1 MMSVSCKT
9 GYMNGYR
16 FLIRF
21 GLILTVLTLAANAR
35 AAKISDLESIEFGE
49 QLVRFFSMEDELLRT
64 VLLGS
69 LCLGLCCGL
78 LGSFIV
84 VRKLSLVGDALSHAV
99 LPGVAIGFIVAGH
112 KDPLAIFI
120 GAIVAGLA
128 GTVLVNLIKSTTHI
142 KEDSSLGMVLAGFYG
157 LGIVLI
163 TMVQKASIGNKAGL
177 DKFLFGQVAALSSKE
192 VTIMA
197 VITVL
202 SLVVIGLFYKQFL
215 VGSFDAAYSK
225 ALGIPAQFFHYLLML
240 LLAFAVV
247 ISLQAVG
254 AVLVSA
260 MLIIPASSAYLLT
273 DRMHRMLILSCL
285 FGMGSGAMGAFF
297 SFLGPNLPTGPLMV
311 IAASTVFAASFFL
324 SPKHGLVSRWL
335 RFRDRTRRIRNE
347 NTVKAIYHV
356 REKNY
361 FEGEGVDID
370 ALAARLKETR
380 KATLLRVKFLTDA
393 NLGDVKEVDGNKNIF
408 LNPEGWLMAC
418 TVVRNHRLWELYLTN
433 EAEFEADH
441 VHEDAEKI
449 EHMLGE
455 ETVRQLERLLDFPR
469 KDPHGKLIPS
479 LADLQR
485 TLTHSPRKNEPSG
498 YRMPHS

>member
-1 MMSVSCKT
+1 MTAAFLKGHRSVAKWAF
-9 GYMNGYR
+9 R
-16 FLIRF
+16 
-21 GLILTVLTLAANAR
+21 LAAIFAVLGFTVESH
-35 AAKISDLESIEFGE
+35 AAKISSLEDVHLGE
-49 QLVRFFSMEDELLRT
+49 QFVRFFSMQDDLLRV

-99 LPGVAIGFIVAGH
+99 LPGVAIGFIVAGQ

-120 GAIVAGLA
+120 GATVAGLL

-163 TMVQKASIGNKAGL
+163 SMVQKASVGSKAGL
-177 DKFLFGQVAALSSKE
+177 DKFLFGQAAALSSEE
-192 VTIMA
+192 VVVMA
-197 VITVL
+197 IIAVV
-202 SLVVIGLFYKQFL
+202 SLIIIGVFYKQFL
-215 VGSFDAAYSK
+215 VGSFDPGYSRS
-225 ALGIPAQFFHYLLML
+225 LGIPTQFFHYILML

-285 FGMGSGAMGAFF
+285 FGMGSGVLGAFL

-311 IAASTVFAASFFL
+311 IAASAIFSICFFF

-335 RFRDRTRRIRNE
+335 RFRDQSRRVRNE
-347 NTVKAIYHV
+347 NTVKAIYQV
-356 REKNY
+356 RERNG
-361 FEGEGVDID
+361 FEGEGVRID
-370 ALAARLKETR
+370 ELAERLHEPSKAALA
-380 KATLLRVKFLTDA
+380 RVKYLVDA
-393 NLGDVKEVDGNKNIF
+393 NLGDVKTSEQGSSVF
-408 LNPEGWLMAC
+408 LNPEGWLLAC
-418 TVVRNHRLWELYLTN
+418 AVVRNHRLWELYLTN
-433 EAEFEADH
+433 EAEFAPDH

-449 EHMLGE
+449 EHILGE
-455 ETVRQLERLLDFPR
+455 ETVRRLERLLDFPSE
-469 KDPHGKLIPS
+469 DPHGKLIPS
-479 LADLQR
+479 LTDLQR
-485 TLTHSPRKNEPSG
+485 TLTYSPRKGDPSG
-498 YRMPHS
+498 YRMPEP